1 MSAMN
6 RLTPGFGTENTK
18 DRRRVADAERFLGQ
32 FRKTR
37 ILAHDP
43 SGKPKVF
50 DVLASLP
57 APGKDTAPPPDAFAG
72 IVEYTEN
79 GKKKTGIIGGTVSGA
94 ASGAKVVKNQELDL
108 KAEGEWNEYL
118 RIPVKAWTLDG
129 HVLSGLETM
138 GDPSWEKTKGDLP
151 HPTIPN
157 APSGKGV
164 AIVSIGRLVI
174 KNHVATLY
182 PQGRGEIVL
191 THFLGTLS
199 HQPR

>member
-1 MSAMN
+1 MK
-6 RLTPGFGTENTK
+6 RLAPGFGTENTK
-18 DRRRVADAERFLGQ
+18 DRRRTADAERFLGQ
-32 FRKTR
+32 FQKTR

-50 DVLASLP
+50 EVLAGLP
-57 APGKDTAPPPDAFAG
+57 SPVKDPSPPPDAFSG
-72 IVEYTEN
+72 IIEYTEN

-94 ASGAKVVKNQELDL
+94 AGGAKVVKNKELDL
-108 KAEGEWNEYL
+108 KAEGEWNVYL
-118 RIPVKAWTLDG
+118 SIDVKAWTLDG

-138 GDPSWEKTKGDLP
+138 GDPKWDKSKDSIP

-157 APSGKGV
+157 APDGKGI
-164 AIVSIGRLVI
+164 AIISIGRLVI

-182 PQGRGEIVL
+182 PSGRGEIVV
-191 THFLGTLS
+191 THWLGTLS